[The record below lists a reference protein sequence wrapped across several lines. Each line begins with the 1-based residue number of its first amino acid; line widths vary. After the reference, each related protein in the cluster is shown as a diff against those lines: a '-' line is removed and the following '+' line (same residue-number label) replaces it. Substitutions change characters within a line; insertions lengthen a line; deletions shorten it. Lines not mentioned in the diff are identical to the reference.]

1 MKIKKVLIANRGE
14 IALRVIRTLR
24 EMGIRAVA
32 VFSDADRMELH
43 VRSAD
48 EAFPIGPPAPSES
61 YLRGDKII
69 EVARDAGCQAIHPG
83 YGFLSENADFARAVE
98 DAGLIFIGPSADSIA
113 RAGDKVEARRAMLA
127 AGVPVIPGSD
137 GPVENPD
144 ELAGIATRIGYPVA
158 LKAVGGGG
166 GKGIRVVHEES
177 ELRAAFE
184 RASSEAL
191 SAFGNAAMYV
201 EKFLVAPRH
210 IEVQVFADNHGNTV
224 HMGERECSIQ
234 RRHQKLLEESPSPF
248 VDDELRARMGAAAVA
263 AAEAVN
269 YRNAG
274 TVEFLV
280 DAERNFYFLEINTRI
295 QVEHPVTEMIYGID
309 LVRLQVRAAEGRE
322 LFFKQE
328 QLVSSGHAIEVRLT
342 AENPY
347 TNFMPEAGII
357 RSVRMPQG
365 PGVRIDA
372 SIFAGQEIKLF
383 YDPMIGKI
391 IAHGYDRE
399 DATARMVRALM
410 ELRLVGVRTC
420 APLLLRVLQDERFRK
435 GETDTAFLEKY
446 VAESDWRK
454 LSDFGGIPADVPAV
468 ITAVLYAH
476 QQKGSGKAVVS
487 GAEAAPGPSGSP
499 WVAAGRNRWIR

>member
-1 MKIKKVLIANRGE
+1 VNIKKVLIANRGE

-24 EMGIRAVA
+24 EMGIRSVA

-48 EAFPIGPPAPSES
+48 EAYPIGPPAPSES

-69 EVARDAGCQAIHPG
+69 EVALEAGCQAVHPG

-98 DAGLIFIGPSADSIA
+98 EAGLIFIGPTADSIA
-113 RAGDKVEARRAMLA
+113 RAGDKVVARRTMLA

-137 GPVENPD
+137 GPVGDPD
-144 ELAGIATRIGYPVA
+144 ELAGIAARIGFPVA

-166 GKGIRVVHEES
+166 GKGIRVVYEEG

-184 RASSEAL
+184 RASSEAA

-234 RRHQKLLEESPSPF
+234 RRHQKLLEETPSPF
-248 VDDELRARMGAAAVA
+248 VDDDLRARMGAAAVA
-263 AAEAVN
+263 AAKAVN

-280 DAERNFYFLEINTRI
+280 DAEKNFYFLEINTRI
-295 QVEHPVTEMIYGID
+295 QVEHPITEMVYGID
-309 LVRLQVRAAEGRE
+309 LVRLQVRAAQGRE

-328 QLVSSGHAIEVRLT
+328 QLVPSGHAIEVRLT
-342 AENPY
+342 AENPF
-347 TNFMPEAGII
+347 TSFMPEAGVV
-357 RSVRMPQG
+357 RSVRMPEG

-372 SIFAGQEIKLF
+372 SLYPGQEIKLF

-391 IAHGYDRE
+391 ITHGYDRE
-399 DATARMVRALM
+399 DSTARMIRALM

-420 APLLLRVLQDERFRK
+420 APLLLMVLQDERFRK
-435 GETDTAFLEKY
+435 GECDTSFLEKY
-446 VAESDWRK
+446 VSEPDWRQ
-454 LSDFGGIPADVPAV
+454 LPDFGGVPADIPAV

-476 QQKGSGKAVVS
+476 EQKGAGKAVVDQGDGES
-487 GAEAAPGPSGSP
+487 GRKGNP
-499 WVAAGRNRWIR
+499 WLEAGRNRWIR